1 MVQMDSSTEKR
12 RRVHLLCLLL
22 CSGISVLWG
31 FSVGHTL
38 NRWVD
43 FRAVYYGTRCL
54 MQHQNPYK
62 VSALESVYR
71 AEGGERTLSTPA
83 SVQAVTLYVNMPTTF
98 VIVAPFAVLPWG
110 LAHVLWTAVMAGVFI
125 LAVVLMWSVG
135 ADHALNISTFLAC
148 LLAANF
154 ESTISTANTAGIVVG
169 LCGIAV
175 WCLVRE
181 RFVWVGVLCMAL
193 SLAIK
198 PHDGG
203 FVWLYFLLAGAPC
216 RKRALQSLLI
226 TAVLGVTA
234 LVWLSHVAPGWM
246 QDWHANLE
254 RISSPGGI
262 NDPGPNAVFGHAV
275 SNVVDLQA
283 ALSVFRDEPNIYN
296 PISYLVC
303 GSMLLV
309 WFVRTLKVQFSQR
322 SAWLALATAATLT
335 MLLTYHRSW
344 DAKILMLAIPACA
357 LVWNEGRAIG
367 RTALA
372 VTAAAFFFTADV
384 PLSALNSLMD
394 GRALSTNGIFAQ
406 LRTLVL
412 IRPASLALL
421 AMGGFYLWVYLRR
434 TRAGAGNE
442 PPAIQE

>member
-1 MVQMDSSTEKR
+1 MDSSTEKR
-12 RRVHLLCLLL
+12 RRIHLLCLLL

-31 FSVGHTL
+31 LSVGHTR

-54 MQHQNPYK
+54 MQRHNPYK
-62 VSALESVYR
+62 VSELESVYR

-83 SVQAVTLYVNMPTTF
+83 SIQAVTLYVNMPTTF
-98 VIVAPFAVLPWG
+98 VVVAPLAVLPWG
-110 LAHVLWTAVMAGVFI
+110 LAHALWTAIMAGTFI
-125 LAVVLMWSVG
+125 LAVVLMWSIG
-135 ADHALNISTFLAC
+135 ANHALTVSTFLAC

-175 WCLVRE
+175 WCFLQE
-181 RFVWVGVLCMAL
+181 RFVWAGVLCMAL

-198 PHDGG
+198 PHDAG
-203 FVWLYFLLAGAPC
+203 FVWLYFLLVGAPY

-226 TAVLGVTA
+226 TAVLSLA
-234 LVWLSHVAPGWM
+234 AFVWLAHVAPGWM

-254 RISSPGGI
+254 RIAGPGGI
-262 NDPGPNAVFGHAV
+262 NAPGPHSIFGRAV

-283 ALSVFRDEPNIYN
+283 AISIFRDDPSVYN

-303 GSMLLV
+303 GAMLLV
-309 WFVRTLKVQFSQR
+309 WLVRTIRSGFSR
-322 SAWLALATAATLT
+322 RGAWLALATATALT

-357 LVWNEGRAIG
+357 LVWSEGRAIG
-367 RTALA
+367 RTALTLT
-372 VTAAAFFFTADV
+372 TAALFFTADV
-384 PLSALNSLMD
+384 PLSALNTLIKGHAFSTD
-394 GRALSTNGIFAQ
+394 GFFAQ

-421 AMGGFYLWVYLRR
+421 AMGGFYLWVYLRCA
-434 TRAGAGNE
+434 TAGAE
-442 PPAIQE
+442 SERPAPQE